1 MVWSENATQGAYFV
15 EELTDLV
22 EEAVLK
28 EFDRLTD
35 RGGVLGA
42 MERQYQR
49 GAIQDDSM
57 KYERMKHSGELPIV
71 GVNTFLAKGGTDGAP
86 GHAAI
91 PRDVALS
98 RASEDEKK
106 GCIARLRAF
115 QAEHAAQAPAVL
127 DRLESAC
134 LTNGNGFAA
143 LLDAVE
149 HCSLGQITRRLYAV
163 GGEYRRNL

>member
-1 MVWSENATQGAYFV
+1 
-15 EELTDLV
+15 
-22 EEAVLK
+22 VLA

-71 GVNTFLAKGGTDGAP
+71 GVNTFLPKAKSEAS
-86 GHAAI
+86 I

-98 RASEDEKK
+98 RASDEEKK
-106 GCIARLRAF
+106 ACIARLRAF
-115 QAEHAAQAPAVL
+115 HAEHAAHAPAVL
-127 DRLESAC
+127 QRLEAAC
-134 LTNGNGFAA
+134 LTRPSGDRGNGFEA

-149 HCSLGQITRRLYAV
+149 HCSLGQITGRLQEIV
-163 GGEYRRNL
+163 GRFRPTM